1 MSFAGPGCLIACMAQ
16 KIDANIM
23 YTIIT
28 LKRIAV
34 VLYFHLDLVSFDVG
48 QSLLGQVTDLRSGLI
63 AHGEQEA
70 CCDYRC
76 HHILGLKKEE

>member
-1 MSFAGPGCLIACMAQ
+1 VSFAGPGCLIACMAQ

-28 LKRIAV
+28 LRRIAV

-48 QSLLGQVTDLRSGLI
+48 QSPL
-63 AHGEQEA
+63 
-70 CCDYRC
+70 
-76 HHILGLKKEE
+76 